1 MFSKRHSG
9 KPGDARVGFARRR
22 QSRSAFD
29 ARSSERRQLRAFVV
43 KHSPVGNFSLLTH
56 RSRSDLA
63 ARRRRGARRIWT
75 GETAMCSGS
84 PPPRLSPRLLV
95 LGCRL
100 GDRRERAHVRG
111 QPRGDNAAGTGRA
124 RPAPRPAR
132 PAVTPAEE
140 AYVRAMW
147 PIHGDV
153 ERSLMRASL
162 GQILYK
168 TNELSR
174 AELQGTDGAGPG
186 RPTGRRHAHA
196 RARAA
201 GVIARTTTSS
211 TSPRSV
217 SSRSQ
222 RWRRRRCSRTGK
234 EDHLLAA
241 YPKSQEGSDKIREV
255 GGKFWPNE
263 FPPN

>member
-1 MFSKRHSG
+1 MLLLGIASVIVVS
-9 KPGDARVGFARRR
+9 VLTFAV
-22 QSRSAFD
+22 SRAVTTTP
-29 ARSSERRQLRAFVV
+29 APVV
-43 KHSPVGNFSLLTH
+43 AKL
-56 RSRSDLA
+56 
-63 ARRRRGARRIWT
+63 
-75 GETAMCSGS
+75 
-84 PPPRLSPRLLV
+84 
-95 LGCRL
+95 
-100 GDRRERAHVRG
+100 
-111 QPRGDNAAGTGRA
+111 
-124 RPAPRPAR
+124 APRPTR

-168 TNELSR
+168 TKELSR
-174 AELQGTDGAGPG
+174 AELQTRMEQALVTYRGAETRMRALEPPASLRNDHEQYLAAIRLFQESAVEANKMFKDG
-186 RPTGRRHAHA
+186 
-196 RARAA
+196 
-201 GVIARTTTSS
+201 
-211 TSPRSV
+211 
-217 SSRSQ
+217 Q
-222 RWRRRRCSRTGK
+222 